1 MIVVCLDL
9 DDVFVR
15 RDLYEGKY
23 APDLEKQAEFEI
35 EMNGNQPWYG
45 AVVDDAI
52 KTEEVNIKDE
62 L

>member
-1 MIVVCLDL
+1 MFLGL

-23 APDLEKQAEFEI
+23 APDLEKQRIFEL
-35 EMNGNQPWYG
+35 ESNGNQLWNF
-45 AVVDDAI
+45 
-52 KTEEVNIKDE
+52 EEVKQELHKIKPDIENAKVE

>member
-1 MIVVCLDL
+1 MFLGL

-23 APDLEKQAEFEI
+23 APDLEKQRIFEL
-35 EMNGNQPWYG
+35 EWNGNKQWNVEGIVEELNDMKP
-45 AVVDDAI
+45 DINTI
-52 KTEEVNIKDE
+52 KEE